1 MCGQEIRKDLVVHLN
16 FAIYFGLFSNKFL
29 NTTKH
34 LGSKSRQKERTVIQ
48 GFLSSPKNPWF
59 SCQKDGFTCN
69 NATSRKIVRKNT
81 LRRVSW
87 RNILV
92 LASYFWKFEIYIY
105 HLDCC

>member
-48 GFLSSPKNPWF
+48 GFLSSPKKSLVFMPEGWF
-59 SCQKDGFTCN
+59 HMQ
-69 NATSRKIVRKNT
+69 
-81 LRRVSW
+81 
-87 RNILV
+87 
-92 LASYFWKFEIYIY
+92 
-105 HLDCC
+105 